1 MVPLLEQLKA
11 MRARE
16 GEALE
21 AILRGTLDRLAEATA
36 SVAELRPEIEQR
48 YQERLAQR
56 LAAAAGPEFN
66 QQRVLEEVAV
76 LVERSDISEELARMA
91 THIEHFRE
99 LLSAGGEAGK
109 KLDFL
114 LQEMNREAN
123 TLLSKTGRRERER
136 NAHHGTRA
144 GHEGGDRESAGTD
157 SERGVMQGP
166 GNRERENKNAIEAV
180 EREERYVAGI
190 LFIISAPS
198 GSGKSTLVS
207 ELRKQ
212 VSGVDF
218 AVSWTTRAPRGS
230 EENGRE
236 YHFTTREEF
245 ERMVD
250 DGLFLEYAE
259 VFGNLYGTAR
269 QSLDEALAAG
279 HDLML
284 DIDVQGAA
292 QVRAKMHEAVSIFV
306 LPPNP
311 KVLRT
316 RLRNRSRAEGVMN
329 EGELYRR
336 LGEASREIE
345 KYRDYG
351 YILVNDVLR
360 PGGSATGSHCA
371 GRTLLSQWRSHR
383 VPFPPG
389 VGGRRSLP
397 AIELAGAA

>member
-1 MVPLLEQLKA
+1 M
-11 MRARE
+11 
-16 GEALE
+16 
-21 AILRGTLDRLAEATA
+21 
-36 SVAELRPEIEQR
+36 
-48 YQERLAQR
+48 
-56 LAAAAGPEFN
+56 
-66 QQRVLEEVAV
+66 
-76 LVERSDISEELARMA
+76 
-91 THIEHFRE
+91 
-99 LLSAGGEAGK
+99 
-109 KLDFL
+109 
-114 LQEMNREAN
+114 
-123 TLLSKTGRRERER
+123 
-136 NAHHGTRA
+136 
-144 GHEGGDRESAGTD
+144 
-157 SERGVMQGP
+157 
-166 GNRERENKNAIEAV
+166 
-180 EREERYVAGI
+180 AGI

-198 GSGKSTLVS
+198 GSGKSTLVN

-236 YHFTTREEF
+236 YNFTTREVF
-245 ERMVD
+245 EQMVAK
-250 DGLFLEYAE
+250 GRFLEHAE

-269 QSLDEALAAG
+269 PSLDEALSAG

-292 QVRAKMHEAVSIFV
+292 QVREKMHESVGIFV

-351 YILVNDVLR
+351 YILINDVLDR
-360 PGGSATGSHCA
+360 AVAQLEAIVLAERFYRNGEAIAYRSRRVLEVAAAC
-371 GRTLLSQWRSHR
+371 LQVNSQERLKPVLEAFGIDGNSGQQQL
-383 VPFPPG
+383 PFG
-389 VGGRRSLP
+389 DESDDD
-397 AIELAGAA
+397 